1 MKMGREGK
9 NIVIVGTMDTKSEES
24 IYLAELIRRRG
35 HNPLLMDV
43 GTGGTVSIKP
53 DFTREEVALA
63 TGRTLGEILK
73 NASDYTDA
81 LLTMAKGAKSIIE
94 DPQRKID
101 GVLTIGGSTG
111 TSQALVIMKDL
122 PLRIAKLALS
132 TVALI
137 AEIIGTDAVA
147 IDQTMMRTVADL
159 WGLNRI
165 TRLALQRA
173 GGAICGMVEEQTEV
187 EGGKRAVAI
196 SALGTTTYVDRCK
209 SMLEEKG
216 YEPIVFHSVGTGAF
230 EKLVRQGYITG
241 TLDLSCYELLNLVAG
256 GSVRGGE
263 DKFTAATEKGIPQVI
278 SLSGL
283 DFFPWPLTLPLPDH
297 LVDRTKV
304 RHGGLIYLI
313 KTSPEEKVETAVRM
327 AERINKATAPV
338 TVLVPLRGF
347 SSVDR
352 SKEMPFYDPG
362 AGLRFAAVLKEKVSN
377 PLVVIE
383 EMDVHIN
390 DPEFAERA
398 TSLLLKAMG

>member
-9 NIVIVGTMDTKSEES
+9 NIVVIGTMDTKSEES
-24 IYLAELIRRRG
+24 LYLAELIRRRG

-63 TGRTLGEILK
+63 TGRSLGEILK
-73 NASDYTDA
+73 SGSDYTDA

-132 TVALI
+132 TVALV
-137 AEIIGTDAVA
+137 AEIIGTEAVA

-187 EGGKRAVAI
+187 EGGRPAVAI
-196 SALGTTTYVDRCK
+196 SALGTVTYVDRCK

-256 GSVRGGE
+256 GVVNGGE

-283 DFFPWPLTLPLPDH
+283 DFFPWPLTVPLPEH
-297 LVDRTKV
+297 LVNRTKV
-304 RHGGLIYLI
+304 RHGGLFYIV
-313 KTSPEEKVETAVRM
+313 KTSPEEKIETAVRM
-327 AERINKATAPV
+327 AEKINKATAPV

-352 SKEMPFYDPG
+352 SEEMPFYDPG

-398 TSLLLKAMG
+398 TSLLLKIMG